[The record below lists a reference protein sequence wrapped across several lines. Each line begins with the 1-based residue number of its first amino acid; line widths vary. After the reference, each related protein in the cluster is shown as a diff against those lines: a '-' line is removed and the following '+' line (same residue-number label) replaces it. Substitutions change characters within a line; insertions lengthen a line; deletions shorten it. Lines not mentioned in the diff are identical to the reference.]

1 MQRSHPGR
9 PRLVWGSRG
18 SWLSGAQCSHPGL
31 RLTEMTVPAFGPTS
45 RQFPTCLLL
54 GHTGW
59 GGEAQVTEL
68 GHLTPANCLAAPSV
82 VPRLT
87 VGDSMPVTQ
96 GGGRRGRERRC
107 GNHRLWV
114 RGHRAPEALTSPRA
128 GGHNAQFLFLI
139 SLNPSVLDTPRP
151 RFVLR
156 AACGCDDSGPLGSR
170 SPEAHAG
177 HERAAR
183 RPDAGCGRGRQP

>member
-54 GHTGW
+54 GLTGW

-96 GGGRRGRERRC
+96 GGGRRGRERPC
-107 GNHRLWV
+107 GNHRMWV
-114 RGHRAPEALTSPRA
+114 LGTQHGGSQGRGHWALEALTSPRA

-151 RFVLR
+151 QVR
-156 AACGCDDSGPLGSR
+156 AAGGLWV
-170 SPEAHAG
+170 
-177 HERAAR
+177 
-183 RPDAGCGRGRQP
+183 